1 MGPNPLQICFVTV
14 NKINTMENRL
24 QSERYLR
31 ARRKVECIKGF
42 YSNLLAY
49 LIVIPLLAWINWRT
63 TSFAWVLFPAIG
75 WGFGLTM
82 HGLRAFGYDLI
93 LGRDWEER
101 MIRKYMSED
110 TF

>member
-1 MGPNPLQICFVTV
+1 MSCNPQKKNIV
-14 NKINTMENRL
+14 ENRL

-49 LIVIPLLAWINWRT
+49 LIVIPLLGWINWRT
-63 TSFAWVLFPAIG
+63 TSFAWVVFPAIG
-75 WGFGLTM
+75 WGFGLVM
-82 HGLRAFGYDLI
+82 HGFKAFGYDLI

-110 TF
+110 KF